1 MRERANKCL
10 SAAEC
15 KLHALA
21 IQQSMCCATKEKKH
35 LCDFFFF
42 FKHAIYK
49 AILCFEEQ

>member
-35 LCDFFFF
+35 LYDFFFF
-42 FKHAIYK
+42 F
-49 AILCFEEQ
+49 